1 MKTEIENILLSV
13 LPKQAFINVKEI
25 KSCFGDEEIMIFFAA
40 KDYDINNVSGQKPQ
54 AVSLLLDIKTLELR
68 PQSFG
73 CCGGHCID
81 RKPNLELQEEK
92 YLHMK
97 SIRIPFRTPKPIKEK
112 VLNCIKT
119 FAENWLK
126 LLRENK
132 DVLMYQNI
140 VNYNELLS

>member
-1 MKTEIENILLSV
+1 MKTEIENILLSI

-54 AVSLLLDIKTLELR
+54 AVSLLLDIKTLKLR
-68 PQSFG
+68 PQVFG
-73 CCGGHCID
+73 GNGGQYIE
-81 RKPNLELQEEK
+81 RKPNLNLPEEK
-92 YLHMK
+92 YLAMK
-97 SIRIPFRTPKPIKEK
+97 GVRIPFRTPKPIKEK

-119 FAENWLK
+119 FAENWVK

-132 DVLMYQNI
+132 DVLMYQDI
-140 VNYNELLS
+140 VNYDELLK